1 MRIPLS
7 WLGDYVDLALPLEA
21 LCHRLTMAG
30 LETAPSDGGRV
41 LESEVTPNRPDWL
54 SVLGVAWE
62 IAALCE
68 MKLRLP
74 DTAYQELGA
83 AIDESVDITI
93 ADPDLCRRYSA
104 SLVRGVSVGPS
115 PRWMQE
121 RLLAAGM
128 RPINNIVDITNYV
141 MLEYGQPL
149 HAFDWDKIKGGKVII
164 RRAGQGERLTTLD
177 GVNRALTPEI
187 LVIASAKE
195 AIAVAGVMG
204 GSDTEVSEA
213 TTNILLES
221 ASFSG
226 RSVRRTSQKLGMRT
240 EASIRFERGISAGLT
255 VPALRR
261 ATRLFLEIAGGQA
274 ARDVKDLYPSPQEC
288 PEIRI
293 SQDDLSRTL
302 GVDWALEQARRALE
316 LLGFATRN
324 EGAALVVQ
332 PPLHRTDV
340 MLMEDVVEEVAR
352 IIGYDAIPTTTLR
365 GPLPEPKEDPLRSLE
380 EEVRDILTGY
390 GLQDII
396 TYSLIG
402 SRALEQVRYRGPE
415 PIRLANPMSREQ
427 EVLRPTLRTNL
438 LSGLATNQRYG
449 EEGVWLFEAGKVFW
463 PREGDLPDERR
474 VVGAA
479 ICGPLADRSW
489 LKKQREVDF
498 YVAKGLIEGLLGH
511 LGVQG
516 VFEPAG
522 DPFFIEGRA
531 ASVQAGNVNL
541 GAVGEVHPVV
551 LEQFDLQP
559 RAVCYFEIDLERLL
573 PHFRHVQ
580 RFQDL
585 PRYPAVSQDLSI
597 LLDKGVAS
605 GMVLEIVQ
613 SFSLVRR
620 VTIFD
625 VFTGEQLP
633 PGKKSLSFSIL
644 YQSPERTLTD
654 EEVALV
660 HRSIVERLGRELGAS
675 LRG

>member
-1 MRIPLS
+1 MKLPLS
-7 WLGDYVDLALPLEA
+7 WLKEYVDVTLPVED
-21 LCHRLTMAG
+21 LCRRLTMAG
-30 LETAPSDGGRV
+30 LETAPSDGERV

-68 MKLRLP
+68 VKLRLP

-83 AIDESVDITI
+83 AIDETVDIAI
-93 ADPDLCRRYSA
+93 ADPDLCHRYSA

-121 RLLAAGM
+121 RLVAAGM

-164 RRAGQGERLTTLD
+164 RRAVQDERLTTLD
-177 GVNRALTPEI
+177 GVHRTLTPEI

-204 GSDTEVSEA
+204 GSETEVAET

-226 RSVRRTSQKLGMRT
+226 RSIRRTSQKLGIRT
-240 EASIRFERGISAGLT
+240 EASIRFERGISAELT

-261 ATRLFLEIAGGQA
+261 ATRWFLEIAGGQA
-274 ARDVKDLYPSPQEC
+274 ARGVKDLYPVPQER

-332 PPLHRTDV
+332 SPLHRTDV

-380 EEVRDILTGY
+380 EEVRDTLTGY

-402 SRALEQVRYRGPE
+402 SRALERARYRGPE

-438 LSGLATNQRYG
+438 LSGLATNQRFG
-449 EEGVWLFEAGKVFW
+449 EEGVWLFETGKLFW
-463 PREGDLPDERR
+463 PIEGDLPDERR

-489 LKKQREVDF
+489 LKKQQEVDF
-498 YVAKGLIEGLLGH
+498 YVAKGLVEGLLGR

-531 ASVQAGNVNL
+531 ASVQVGDTIL
-541 GAVGEVHPVV
+541 GVVGEVHPVV
-551 LEQFDLQP
+551 REHFDLQP

-580 RFQDL
+580 RFHDL
-585 PRYPAVSQDLSI
+585 PRFPAVTQDLSV
-597 LLDKGVAS
+597 LLDQGVAS

-633 PGKKSLSFSIL
+633 PGKKSVSFSIL

-654 EEVALV
+654 QEVALV
-660 HRSIVERLGRELGAS
+660 HRQIVERLERELGAT
-675 LRG
+675 LRS